1 MWHSCQNVT
10 KTNTSTYVMIVCV
23 CVCVCV
29 GFGVPVLLCVCVGR
43 CAFVLCHVLVIIMI
57 IIQVI
62 NGDVSDVHKAS
73 FEGVIAV
80 FVLAVAVVVAV
91 GLNVCT

>member
-1 MWHSCQNVT
+1 
-10 KTNTSTYVMIVCV
+10 
-23 CVCVCV
+23 
-29 GFGVPVLLCVCVGR
+29 
-43 CAFVLCHVLVIIMI
+43 MI

-80 FVLAVAVVVAV
+80 FVVAVVVVVVVVVVAV